1 MKQELIHSAGKSK
14 LLLIFSGWGG
24 EPNLFATDFTE
35 FTCDVMVCYDYTDMV
50 FDGAVLSQYTEIE
63 LVAWSMGIFV
73 AGQIF
78 SETRPQNITKATA
91 INGTP
96 YPIDD
101 SRGIGEK
108 IFEATLQGLENEAIR
123 NISLVKF
130 RRRMC
135 GNSMMLKDF
144 LAHNPQRLP
153 QELALELG
161 AIQSHIQSSVESNF
175 KWDRAFIGTLDL
187 IFLPENQRNA
197 WSGVAREIIELQE
210 PHYFSN
216 LPYKYLSVNE

>member
-1 MKQELIHSAGKSK
+1 MKQELIHSAGRSK

-24 EPNLFATDFTE
+24 EPNLFATDFRE

-50 FDGAVLSQYTEIE
+50 FDSTILSQYAEVE
-63 LVAWSMGIFV
+63 LVAWSMGVFV

-78 SETRPQNITKATA
+78 RETRPQNIAKTTA

-96 YPIDD
+96 YPIDNR
-101 SRGIGEK
+101 RGIAENT
-108 IFEATLQGLENEAIR
+108 FRATLQGLENEATR
-123 NISLVKF
+123 NVSLVKF

-135 GNSMMLKDF
+135 GNSEVLKDF

-175 KWDRAFIGTLDL
+175 EWDRAIIGTLDL

-197 WSGVAREIIELQE
+197 WRGVAREIIELQE